1 MNLQEFLQMGGY
13 GAYVWSAYGLT
24 AVVLMV
30 NWWAARQ
37 READELLSARRRTE
51 LQRESKQ

>member
-1 MNLQEFLQMGGY
+1 MNLQKFLQMGGY

>member
-37 READELLSARRRTE
+37 QEADELLSARRRTE

>member
-1 MNLQEFLQMGGY
+1 MGGY